1 MSQPE
6 FVFNERTMGI
16 MGQDAKGNRK
26 YFEKASFSLTLL
38 KHVDA
43 GGQDSGFLCLVK
55 CSITGEDRKC
65 FFRTNKVLNGG
76 VSKFIEELNQSCKS
90 GVLMCEFDS
99 SQFRM
104 FLRDIMKSYF
114 RNCEN
119 ENRRKTFK
127 AAKTIGRQ
135 EGSKVW
141 VINESIHI
149 DDNGDI
155 VPEEEKEFVWIDDL
169 FDDNVKTQEVI
180 YPFTTQALNDVLR
193 GLKETLHGNFIAS
206 FLAVVT

>member
-1 MSQPE
+1 M
-6 FVFNERTMGI
+6 N
-16 MGQDAKGNRK
+16 
-26 YFEKASFSLTLL
+26 
-38 KHVDA
+38 
-43 GGQDSGFLCLVK
+43 
-55 CSITGEDRKC
+55 
-65 FFRTNKVLNGG
+65 
-76 VSKFIEELNQSCKS
+76 
-90 GVLMCEFDS
+90 
-99 SQFRM
+99 
-104 FLRDIMKSYF
+104 

-141 VINESIHI
+141 VINESTHI
-149 DDNGDI
+149 DDKGDI

-180 YPFTTQALNDVLR
+180 YPFTPQALNDVLR

-206 FLAVVT
+206 FLAVGRLLSL